1 MAIIKVITP
10 TDLGTGVEIVA
21 NKLRAKVDDTSI
33 TVDGT
38 GQLKTVSD
46 PAIITDLVT
55 LSGVAANA
63 ADLGTF
69 IGTII
74 PDSQTVK
81 AALQA
86 LETSLET
93 LNIAGQF
100 AGSAATFAALPTTTG
115 DGNPVNNSDWA
126 ILTADDG
133 TNQSGI
139 WVFNGIN
146 YVLAKEI
153 PEVFSLSVST
163 SDSST
168 ITFSGIGTVG
178 SPLTG
183 SIIVDPVAGN
193 LLTTSAI
200 GVNVPISAVKS
211 GLTFTDELQDLAGNT
226 LGYINATVNFA

>member
-81 AALQA
+81 SALQA

-115 DGNPVNNSDWA
+115 DGKPVNNSDWA

-139 WVFNGIN
+139 WVFNGTN

-153 PEVFSLSVST
+153 PEVFSLSVIT

-200 GVNVPISAVKS
+200 GVNVLISAVKS
-211 GLTFTDELQDLAGNT
+211 GLTFTD
-226 LGYINATVNFA
+226 